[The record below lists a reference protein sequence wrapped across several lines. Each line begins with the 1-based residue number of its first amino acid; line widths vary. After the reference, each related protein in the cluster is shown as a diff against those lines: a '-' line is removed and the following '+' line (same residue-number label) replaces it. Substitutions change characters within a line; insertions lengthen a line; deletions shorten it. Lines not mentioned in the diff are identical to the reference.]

1 MVAFQLDFFFPRKE
15 IKACDKT
22 LFIEWSSDMPQIEQ
36 QLGFLEV
43 QQICFLSD
51 SLMEYL

>member
-1 MVAFQLDFFFPRKE
+1 MISWYA
-15 IKACDKT
+15 
-22 LFIEWSSDMPQIEQ
+22 QIEQ